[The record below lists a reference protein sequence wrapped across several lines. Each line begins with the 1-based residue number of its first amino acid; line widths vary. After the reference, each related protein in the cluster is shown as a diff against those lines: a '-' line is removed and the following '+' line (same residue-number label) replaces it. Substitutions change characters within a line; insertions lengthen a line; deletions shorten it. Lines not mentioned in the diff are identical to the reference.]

1 MVSLPNMAAF
11 VSGRRPL
18 KPRFL
23 FQKIEIGF
31 SVRFTLRFSQSHL
44 QVVKS
49 VLLVLS
55 VASRVETIVSACSS
69 VNNPDFRAAS
79 GAVASDI

>member
-23 FQKIEIGF
+23 FQEIEIGF
-31 SVRFTLRFSQSHL
+31 SVRFTLRFPSQL
-44 QVVKS
+44 LRLMPVK
-49 VLLVLS
+49 VFLN
-55 VASRVETIVSACSS
+55 REI
-69 VNNPDFRAAS
+69 
-79 GAVASDI
+79 